1 MADRMLNMTAGP
13 QTMELGGR
21 RRLRLLTAMEVLEAR
36 REAADLAADHRER
49 ALCANACLLA
59 RALEQDGGP
68 QFASGREVLERLR
81 VEEIAEL
88 SKIWRRFDREVNPSP
103 ADGAEE
109 IETLKKAWGTR
120 LMSAFAGACSTLFG
134 RCPPRNGRGR

>member
-1 MADRMLNMTAGP
+1 MEGEERAGP
-13 QTMELGGR
+13 
-21 RRLRLLTAMEVLEAR
+21 
-36 REAADLAADHRER
+36 
-49 ALCANACLLA
+49 
-59 RALEQDGGP
+59 
-68 QFASGREVLERLR
+68 REVLEQLR

-88 SKIWRRFDREVNPSP
+88 PRIWRRFDREVNPSP

-134 RCPPRNGRGR
+134 RCPPRNGHGR